1 MRITSYTQL
10 DTYEAQGPYLNIYWD
25 EQAHDPKEGET
36 EPYWT
41 YEMCRAMTLDTYGQ
55 LVVKLIR
62 HRYSVD
68 DEFAAINDGGE
79 RHEEFLAWRQDAK
92 ALANGWHNRETT

>member
-25 EQAHDPKEGET
+25 EQAHDPKEDET

-41 YEMCRAMTLDTYGQ
+41 YEMCRAFTRESYGD
-55 LVVKLIR
+55 LVVRLIR
-62 HRYSVD
+62 HKYSVD
-68 DEFAAINDGGE
+68 DEFAAINEGGE
-79 RHEEFLAWRQDAK
+79 RYADLLAWRVGAK
-92 ALANGWHNRETT
+92 ALAKGWTEA

>member
-25 EQAHDPKEGET
+25 EQAHDPKRGET

-41 YEMCRAMTLDTYGQ
+41 YELCRAFTRESYGD
-55 LVVKLIR
+55 LVVRLIR
-62 HRYSVD
+62 HKYSVD
-68 DEFAAINDGGE
+68 DEFAAINEGGE
-79 RHEEFLAWRQDAK
+79 RYDAFLAWRVEAK
-92 ALANGWHNRETT
+92 ALAKGWTEA

>member
-36 EPYWT
+36 ESYWT
-41 YEMCRAMTLDTYGQ
+41 YEMCRAFTRESYGD
-55 LVVKLIR
+55 LVVRLIR
-62 HRYSVD
+62 HKYSVD
-68 DEFAAINDGGE
+68 DEFAAINEGGE
-79 RHEEFLAWRQDAK
+79 RYDAFLAWRVEAK
-92 ALANGWHNRETT
+92 ALAKGWTEA